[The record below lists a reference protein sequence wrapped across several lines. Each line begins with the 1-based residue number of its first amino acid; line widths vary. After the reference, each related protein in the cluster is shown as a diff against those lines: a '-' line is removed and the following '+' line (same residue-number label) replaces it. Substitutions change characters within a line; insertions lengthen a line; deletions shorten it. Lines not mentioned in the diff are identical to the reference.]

1 MFVNLQQTV
10 AYQTP
15 LIWYAI
21 GGLSGLLFQ
30 GFKKYFA

>member
-1 MFVNLQQTV
+1 MFVYLQQTV

-21 GGLSGLLFQ
+21 GGFSALLFW
-30 GFKKYFA
+30 GFKQYFA